1 MLTYFEIEN
10 FRSFESGE
18 DSGLD
23 FCGEKRN
30 FPSTN
35 VAIIFGNNA
44 SGKTNL
50 VKAIE
55 FFRDIFSLYQGGSV
69 PHHLFFAHQSNKDKH
84 IHIKCEIIID
94 GNSFWYENKLQIKE
108 DILES
113 VNESLTIIAYKT
125 NSEKRLF
132 EYESCSQ
139 EALHLSS
146 YLVKAKSPKPENRH
160 YITQFLNYVK
170 NINIVSRHLESYL
183 NQVANH
189 LMQDAALKQ
198 SLLSMIS
205 NFDLHIS
212 HIDEQRHDFLE
223 GQVLMQF
230 HHQDLGNMLP
240 PECESHGT
248 LGLYVLLYFILL
260 TLRDNRLLLVDEIET
275 AIHPDIVEVMI
286 RIIKRNRL
294 QKKHAYPQFIFTSHQ
309 TELMK
314 LLGSKRAIFL
324 AEKNQRGATK
334 ISNAEDFVNIGGVRD
349 AYKQYKLGRLGA
361 VPLLSEE
368 LEKLALQLRKG
379 L

>member
-23 FCGEKRN
+23 LCGEKRN
-30 FPSTN
+30 FPPTN

-50 VKAIE
+50 IKAIE

-94 GNSFWYENKLQIKE
+94 GNSFWYENRLQIKQ

-113 VNESLTIIAYKT
+113 INESLTVIPYKN
-125 NSEKRLF
+125 NSEKQLF
-132 EYESCSQ
+132 EYENSSQ

-146 YLVKAKSPKPENRH
+146 YLVKAKSSSKNQL
-160 YITQFLNYVK
+160 YITQFLNYIK
-170 NINIVSRHLESYL
+170 KINIVSRNFESYL

-189 LMQDAALKQ
+189 LMQDTALKQ

-205 NFDLHIS
+205 QFDLHIS
-212 HIDEQRHDFLE
+212 NIDEQRHDFLE

-230 HHQDLGNMLP
+230 HHQDLGKMLP

-275 AIHPDIVEVMI
+275 AIHPDIVEVII
-286 RIIKRNRL
+286 RIIKKNRL
-294 QKKHAYPQFIFTSHQ
+294 QKKHSYPQFIFTTHQ
-309 TELMK
+309 TELMN

-334 ISNAEDFVNIGGVRD
+334 ISSAEEFVNLRGVRD

-361 VPLLSEE
+361 IPFLSEE
-368 LEKLALQLRKG
+368 LEELAIQLRKG